1 MNTLDINLNRF
12 VKHFRIGSF
21 DTDYSGK
28 VKMTS
33 ICNYLQEIAGMHA
46 EALHWGINDLMK
58 QDLSWVLSRLKIKV
72 FEYPKWKDNLC
83 IETWPTGI
91 EGLFGNREFKILN
104 EDGTLLM
111 IASSSWLIINIR
123 TKRPVRPHEIINND
137 EFEKAEKLFEQSIS
151 KIKPIKS
158 TDFSESIK
166 VHYSDID
173 INQHVNNVK
182 YIKWIID
189 SCPEEFLYKK
199 EIKEIEINFLHE
211 AKFGNQLII
220 NSQLNSENEMQFSI
234 QNQNTEIENCR
245 ALLKWK

>member
-46 EALHWGINDLMK
+46 EALNWGINDLMK

-72 FEYPKWKDNLC
+72 FKYPQWKDNLR

-91 EGLFGNREFKILN
+91 EGLFGNREFKIVN
-104 EDGTLLM
+104 EEGTLLM
-111 IASSSWLIINIR
+111 IASSSWLIINIKS
-123 TKRPVRPHEIINND
+123 KRPVRPHEIIKND
-137 EFEKAEKLFEQSIS
+137 EFENAEKLFEQSIS
-151 KIKPIKS
+151 KIKPIKLGKLR
-158 TDFSESIK
+158 ESIK

-189 SCPEEFLYKK
+189 SCPKDVLYN
-199 EIKEIEINFLHE
+199 KEIEEMELNFLHE
-211 AKFGNQLII
+211 AKFGDQLIV
-220 NSQLNSENEMQFSI
+220 NAQSKSENEMQFSI
-234 QNQNTEIENCR
+234 QNQKSNIENCR
-245 ALLKWK
+245 AILNWK